1 MSNKKILEIKDL
13 KVFYESSRSFFTGKN
28 IVKAVNG
35 LNIDINQGETF
46 GLVGESGSGKSTVA
60 RAILNLV
67 KSNSGEIN
75 LEEENLLKL
84 KGSKLRSKQKQI
96 GAIFQDP
103 YSSLNPRMKIKD
115 IIAEPLRVQGKKDV
129 EEDVKNL
136 LKMVGLDN
144 RMDNRFPHEFSG
156 GQRQRIGIARAIS
169 TNPKLIICDEPVSA
183 LDVSVQAQILNLLKD
198 LQKKLNISYL
208 FIAHDLS
215 VVKYLSLKIGVM
227 YLGKI
232 VEMADSETIFS
243 NPMHPYTKILINSIP
258 VPDPKIERKKK
269 FVPIKGDIPSASNP
283 PSGCVFRTRCPNP
296 TSDCKD
302 GKSEM
307 GLIEIEPDH
316 WVDKCCVNCK

>member
-13 KVFYESSRSFFTGKN
+13 KVFYESYGSFFTSKN

-115 IIAEPLRVQGKKDV
+115 IIAEPLRVQGKKNV

-215 VVKYLSLKIGVM
+215 VVKYLSLKVGVM

>member
-13 KVFYESSRSFFTGKN
+13 KVFYESYGSFFTGKN

-115 IIAEPLRVQGKKDV
+115 IIAEPLRVQGKKNV

-215 VVKYLSLKIGVM
+215 VVKYLSLKVGVM

>member
-1 MSNKKILEIKDL
+1 MSNKKILEIKNL
-13 KVFYESSRSFFTGKN
+13 KVFYESSGSFFTRKN

-115 IIAEPLRVQGKKDV
+115 IIAEPLRVQGKKNV

-215 VVKYLSLKIGVM
+215 VVKYLSLKVGVM

-232 VEMADSETIFS
+232 IEMANSETIFS

>member
-1 MSNKKILEIKDL
+1 LSNKKILEIKDL
-13 KVFYESSRSFFTGKN
+13 KVFYESYGSFFTGKN

-115 IIAEPLRVQGKKDV
+115 IIAEPLRVQGKKNV

-215 VVKYLSLKIGVM
+215 VVKYLSLKVGVM

>member
-1 MSNKKILEIKDL
+1 LSNKKILEIKDL
-13 KVFYESSRSFFTGKN
+13 KVFYESSGSFFTRKN

-115 IIAEPLRVQGKKDV
+115 IIAEPLRVQGKKNV
-129 EEDVKNL
+129 GEDVKNL

-215 VVKYLSLKIGVM
+215 VVKYLSLKVGVM

-232 VEMADSETIFS
+232 IEMADSETIFS

>member
-1 MSNKKILEIKDL
+1 
-13 KVFYESSRSFFTGKN
+13 
-28 IVKAVNG
+28 
-35 LNIDINQGETF
+35 
-46 GLVGESGSGKSTVA
+46 
-60 RAILNLV
+60 
-67 KSNSGEIN
+67 
-75 LEEENLLKL
+75 
-84 KGSKLRSKQKQI
+84 
-96 GAIFQDP
+96 
-103 YSSLNPRMKIKD
+103 
-115 IIAEPLRVQGKKDV
+115 
-129 EEDVKNL
+129 
-136 LKMVGLDN
+136 
-144 RMDNRFPHEFSG
+144 
-156 GQRQRIGIARAIS
+156 
-169 TNPKLIICDEPVSA
+169 
-183 LDVSVQAQILNLLKD
+183 LNLLKD

-215 VVKYLSLKIGVM
+215 VVKYLSLKVGVM

-232 VEMADSETIFS
+232 IEMANSETIFS

>member
-1 MSNKKILEIKDL
+1 LSNKKILEIKNL
-13 KVFYESSRSFFTGKN
+13 KVFYESSGSFFTRKN

-115 IIAEPLRVQGKKDV
+115 IIAEPLRVQGKKNV

-215 VVKYLSLKIGVM
+215 VVKYLSLKVGVM

-232 VEMADSETIFS
+232 IEMANSETIFS

-316 WVDKCCVNCK
+316 WVDKYCVNCK

>member
-1 MSNKKILEIKDL
+1 MSDKKILEVKNL
-13 KVFYESSRSFFTGKN
+13 KVFYESSGSFFTNKN

-35 LNIDINQGETF
+35 IDININQGETF

-60 RAILNLV
+60 KAILNLV
-67 KSNSGEIN
+67 NINSGEIK
-75 LEEENLLKL
+75 LEKENLTEL
-84 KGSKLRSKQKQI
+84 KGSKLRSKQKEI

-103 YSSLNPRMKIKD
+103 YSSLNPRMKVRD

-136 LKMVGLDN
+136 LQIVGLDS
-144 RMDNRFPHEFSG
+144 RMDDRLPHEFSG
-156 GQRQRIGIARAIS
+156 GQRQRIGIARAVS

-232 VEMADSETIFS
+232 VEMADSEAIFS
-243 NPMHPYTKILINSIP
+243 NPMHPYTKGLIAALPDVNNLEAPLKPIP
-258 VPDPKIERKKK
+258 
-269 FVPIKGDIPSASNP
+269 GNIPSPLERPSN
-283 PSGCVFRTRCPNP
+283 CVFRTRCPNP
-296 TSDCKD
+296 THECKE
-302 GKSEM
+302 GKTPM
-307 GLIEIEPDH
+307 GLIEVSPGH
-316 WVDKCCVNCK
+316 WVDKCCVNCG

>member
-1 MSNKKILEIKDL
+1 LSNKKILEIKNL
-13 KVFYESSRSFFTGKN
+13 KVFYESSGSFFTRKN

-115 IIAEPLRVQGKKDV
+115 IIAEPLRVQGKKNV

-215 VVKYLSLKIGVM
+215 VVKYLSLKVGVM

-232 VEMADSETIFS
+232 IEMANSETIFS

>member
-1 MSNKKILEIKDL
+1 LSNKKILEIKDL

-269 FVPIKGDIPSASNP
+269 FIPIKGDIPSASNP
-283 PSGCVFRTRCPNP
+283 PAGCVFRTRCPNP

-307 GLIEIEPDH
+307 GLIEIDPDH

>member
-1 MSNKKILEIKDL
+1 LSNKKILEIKDL

-67 KSNSGEIN
+67 NSNSGEIN

-269 FVPIKGDIPSASNP
+269 FSPIKGDIPSASNP
-283 PSGCVFRTRCPNP
+283 PSGCVFRTRCPDP
-296 TSDCKD
+296 TAECRD

-307 GLIEIEPDH
+307 GLIEKEPGH
-316 WVDKCCVNCK
+316 WVDKCCVNCN

>member
-67 KSNSGEIN
+67 KTNSGEIN

-84 KGSKLRSKQKQI
+84 KGSKLRNKQKQI

-215 VVKYLSLKIGVM
+215 VVKYLSLKVGVM

>member
-1 MSNKKILEIKDL
+1 LSDKKILEVKNL
-13 KVFYESSRSFFTGKN
+13 KVFYESSGSFFTNKN

-35 LNIDINQGETF
+35 IDININQGETF

-60 RAILNLV
+60 KAILNLV
-67 KSNSGEIN
+67 NINSGEIK
-75 LEEENLLKL
+75 LEKENLTEL
-84 KGSKLRSKQKQI
+84 KGSKLRSKQKEI

-103 YSSLNPRMKIKD
+103 YSSLNPRMKVRD

-136 LKMVGLDN
+136 LQIVGLDS
-144 RMDNRFPHEFSG
+144 RMDDRLPHEFSG
-156 GQRQRIGIARAIS
+156 GQRQRIGIARAVS

-232 VEMADSETIFS
+232 VEMADSEVIFS
-243 NPMHPYTKILINSIP
+243 NPMHPYTKILISSIP
-258 VPDPKIERKKK
+258 APDPKIERKKK
-269 FVPIKGDIPSASNP
+269 FSPIKGDIPSAANP

-296 TSDCKD
+296 TEECRD

-307 GLIEIEPDH
+307 GLIEKEPGH
-316 WVDKCCVNCK
+316 WVDKCCINCN